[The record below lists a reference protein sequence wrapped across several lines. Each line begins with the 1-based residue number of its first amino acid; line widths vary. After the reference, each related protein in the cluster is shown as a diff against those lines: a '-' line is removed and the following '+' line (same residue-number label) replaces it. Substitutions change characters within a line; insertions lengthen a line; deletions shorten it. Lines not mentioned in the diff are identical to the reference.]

1 MPGPIIQKTSDSIWK
16 FRSNSAIIGLRFYTH
31 AKFPK
36 VPIWDFGTL
45 RMVLIQTVV
54 FSVICRYSVEFDFC
68 AKYSVRNL
76 SSIRSMAIVFVR
88 PVSSQ

>member
-31 AKFPK
+31 AKFSK

-54 FSVICRYSVEFDFC
+54 FLGFRKVADIPQFYKDYE
-68 AKYSVRNL
+68 
-76 SSIRSMAIVFVR
+76 
-88 PVSSQ
+88 